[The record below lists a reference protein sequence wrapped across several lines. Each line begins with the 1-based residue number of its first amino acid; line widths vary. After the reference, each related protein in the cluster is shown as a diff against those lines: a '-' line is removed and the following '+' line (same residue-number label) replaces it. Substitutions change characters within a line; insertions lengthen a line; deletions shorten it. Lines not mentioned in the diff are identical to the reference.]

1 MNSLCLF
8 LSAMCRQIGYFR
20 PIAKQSGADDYRIRL
35 MKQHFD
41 MSTPES
47 SMYGATE
54 AEASEMIANGR
65 EDVLIEKI
73 IKR

>member
-1 MNSLCLF
+1 
-8 LSAMCRQIGYFR
+8 
-20 PIAKQSGADDYRIRL
+20 
-35 MKQHFD
+35 